1 MDIKDWILI
10 LGGGLLLAVVGH
22 GFWLAW
28 RSRRDNL
35 PLHIDNA
42 VPKEE
47 VSELELLRGE
57 LPNGGARV
65 VDGSPP
71 QQATL
76 ELNVPVLLEPD
87 ATVEPVIS
95 ARREPAFRAEPEVR
109 AEPAITQPVD
119 RGEPVMIEEPD
130 VAIVAESSDRPER
143 VRENVAVT
151 PGDRVERPSLR
162 RRAAAPAR
170 VENPE
175 PIPVEPPEE
184 VIVINVLGR
193 HGERFAGGGLLDVF
207 LRNSLNFGDMNIFH
221 RTDPLTKMNVFSV
234 ASAVEPGTFDMSD
247 MDSFSTIGVSFFLQL
262 PGPDEPMAVFDDMLE
277 VARDVGASLAGDLKD
292 ENLSVMTG
300 QTIEHCRQRINE
312 FTRKRMSQRA

>member
-35 PLHIDNA
+35 PMHIDSDI
-42 VPKEE
+42 PKEDI
-47 VSELELLRGE
+47 SDLELLRGE

-65 VDGSPP
+65 VDRTPP
-71 QQATL
+71 QQASL

-87 ATVEPVIS
+87 ASVEPVVS
-95 ARREPAFRAEPEVR
+95 PPRETAVR
-109 AEPAITQPVD
+109 AEPVFSP
-119 RGEPVMIEEPD
+119 EPAPRSEAEAAD
-130 VAIVAESSDRPER
+130 VAMVAERPER
-143 VRENVAVT
+143 RQESLAT
-151 PGDRVERPSLR
+151 TAEDRVERPKPR

-170 VENPE
+170 VETPE
-175 PIPVEPPEE
+175 PKPAEPAEE

-193 HGERFAGGGLLDVF
+193 HGERFSGGGLLDVF
-207 LRNSLNFGDMNIFH
+207 LRNGLTFGDMNIFH
-221 RTDPLTKMNVFSV
+221 RTDPLTKLNVFSV

-262 PGPDEPMAVFDDMLE
+262 PGPDEPMAAFDDMLD

-312 FTRKRMSQRA
+312 FSRKRMSQRA